1 MRAIFL
7 IMDSLGVGAAPDAD
21 KFGDVGSNTL
31 GHIAERCFN
40 GEADID
46 RSGPLKIP
54 HLEELG
60 MGLACGLASGKVPAG
75 LSATIKPTAAYGAAF
90 EISSGKDTPSGHW
103 ELAGVPVLFDWG
115 YFTKPTDTFP
125 PELLETLVRRA
136 GLPGY
141 LGNCHASGTDIIA
154 KLGDEHRAT
163 GKPIFYTSADSV
175 FQIAAHEE
183 SFGLEKLY
191 ELCQIAHEE
200 MLQYNICRVIARPF
214 DGETPATYA
223 RTGNRHDYAVAPPAK
238 TVLEKLTD
246 AGGTVVSIG
255 KIADIYAH
263 CGITKGIKASGLT
276 ALWDATLKATE
287 EAPDNSIVMTNFVDF
302 DEKFGHRRDV
312 AGYARGLE
320 LFDKRLPE
328 MLALLKDDDILIIS
342 ADHGCDPT
350 WPGTEHTREH
360 VPVLVYGKCVPA
372 GSLGIR
378 ESFADVGQS
387 LANWFNLSSFPVG
400 KAFLE

>member
-1 MRAIFL
+1 
-7 IMDSLGVGAAPDAD
+7 
-21 KFGDVGSNTL
+21 
-31 GHIAERCFN
+31 
-40 GEADID
+40 
-46 RSGPLKIP
+46 
-54 HLEELG
+54 
-60 MGLACGLASGKVPAG
+60 
-75 LSATIKPTAAYGAAF
+75 
-90 EISSGKDTPSGHW
+90 
-103 ELAGVPVLFDWG
+103 
-115 YFTKPTDTFP
+115 
-125 PELLETLVRRA
+125 
-136 GLPGY
+136 
-141 LGNCHASGTDIIA
+141 
-154 KLGDEHRAT
+154 
-163 GKPIFYTSADSV
+163 
-175 FQIAAHEE
+175 
-183 SFGLEKLY
+183 
-191 ELCQIAHEE
+191 
-200 MLQYNICRVIARPF
+200 VIARPF